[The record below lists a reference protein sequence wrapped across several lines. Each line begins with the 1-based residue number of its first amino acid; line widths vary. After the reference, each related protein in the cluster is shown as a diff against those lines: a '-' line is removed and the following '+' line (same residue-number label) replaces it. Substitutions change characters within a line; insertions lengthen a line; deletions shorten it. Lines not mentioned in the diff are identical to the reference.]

1 MAKLAKEKKAKELKD
16 KKEQQAKEKRD
27 AELKS
32 RQEAHTRVI
41 ASAASSAT
49 ASLVTSSCAVAPGAG
64 TAPSGIRPSSNIG
77 VVPTAVACCTSTG
90 SVIRQQSKIVPP
102 SRPDVREVLPPM
114 RVIQR
119 TLVYVMGL
127 SPRIAKEDI
136 LRRHEYFGQYGK
148 ILRIQVNS
156 THLQGTPNGPPSCSC
171 YITYSNRD
179 EAEQAILAVD
189 NVVLDGRALKA
200 SFGTTKSP
208 HTIAQVLQPSQK
220 PHF

>member
-1 MAKLAKEKKAKELKD
+1 M
-16 KKEQQAKEKRD
+16 
-27 AELKS
+27 
-32 RQEAHTRVI
+32 
-41 ASAASSAT
+41 
-49 ASLVTSSCAVAPGAG
+49 
-64 TAPSGIRPSSNIG
+64 
-77 VVPTAVACCTSTG
+77 
-90 SVIRQQSKIVPP
+90 
-102 SRPDVREVLPPM
+102 REVVPPM

-156 THLQGTPNGPPSCSC
+156 AHMHSASNGPPSCSC
-171 YITYSNRD
+171 YITYSNRE

-200 SFGTTKSP
+200 SFGTTKAP
-208 HTIAQVLQPSQK
+208 HAVAQVRRRSHQTWLYPTLPGPAETRLRTYTAACLPSRW
-220 PHF
+220 FALVCVDVYACVCALVGCA

>member
-27 AELKS
+27 AELKA
-32 RQEAHTRVI
+32 RQEAQARAAASVAAAVSYPVPGGPTTPAPRPSFSASASVTAPI
-41 ASAASSAT
+41 ASSMVGRQPAGQAVSKPAT
-49 ASLVTSSCAVAPGAG
+49 V
-64 TAPSGIRPSSNIG
+64 RPEL
-77 VVPTAVACCTSTG
+77 
-90 SVIRQQSKIVPP
+90 
-102 SRPDVREVLPPM
+102 REVGPM

-127 SPRIAKEDI
+127 SPRIAKEEI

-148 ILRIQVNS
+148 ILRIQVNGA
-156 THLQGTPNGPPSCSC
+156 HLHHAANGPPSCSC
-171 YITYSNRD
+171 YITYSNRE

-208 HTIAQVLQPSQK
+208 HLVAQVHSPRA
-220 PHF
+220 

>member
-1 MAKLAKEKKAKELKD
+1 
-16 KKEQQAKEKRD
+16 
-27 AELKS
+27 
-32 RQEAHTRVI
+32 
-41 ASAASSAT
+41 
-49 ASLVTSSCAVAPGAG
+49 
-64 TAPSGIRPSSNIG
+64 
-77 VVPTAVACCTSTG
+77 
-90 SVIRQQSKIVPP
+90 
-102 SRPDVREVLPPM
+102 M

-148 ILRIQVNS
+148 ILRIQVNGA
-156 THLQGTPNGPPSCSC
+156 HLHSSASGPPSCSC
-171 YITYSNRD
+171 YITYSNRE

-208 HTIAQVLQPSQK
+208 HAIAQVDLAPLLVPSARS
-220 PHF
+220 PR